1 MDPYFQSMVK
11 DWVTMGTSFLFMGWI
26 IYLTAGLIR
35 RRQQSVMQK
44 HLLDKFATAQDFAE
58 FIQSPAGQKYV
69 TSFTDTVT
77 SPRNSILS
85 SVQWGIVL
93 LALGPALITVSMR
106 HNIWVFDLLGMS
118 TTCLGIG
125 FLVSAA
131 VSYLLVKKAG
141 LGEKE

>member
-11 DWVTMGTSFLFMGWI
+11 DWVVLGTSFLFMGWI

-35 RRQQSVMQK
+35 RRQQSIMQK

-85 SVQWGIVL
+85 SIRTGCVLMFLGIGC
-93 LALGPALITVSMR
+93 LAGAGGWFTFRIGWVSFL
-106 HNIWVFDLLGMS
+106 V
-118 TTCLGIG
+118 GIG
-125 FLVSAA
+125 FLVSSG
-131 VSYLLVKKAG
+131 VSYFLIKKAG
-141 LGEKE
+141 WKEQE